1 MSEELKDL
9 RCKITTLAACYLEA
23 EARANGMD
31 KCQLVRSI
39 LNDWASARHGAFITA
54 QRLLAAEG
62 ISGEAEGSSGNRRA
76 HAGSRGPLRWDE

>member
-23 EARANGMD
+23 EARAQGVD
-31 KCQLVRSI
+31 KCNLVRSI
-39 LNDWASARHGAFITA
+39 LNEWEMSRHGASITA

-62 ISGEAEGSSGNRRA
+62 IDGADAGSSGQRRA
-76 HAGSRGPLRWDE
+76 VAGSRGTLRWDE